1 MGLNISKGNMYPFV
15 THTFN
20 VIKGKCQHDCI
31 YCYMKQFPQ
40 RELHFDK
47 SELNTDLGKDNFI
60 FVGSSTDMWAD
71 NVPEKWIKDVL
82 KYCAEFSNKY
92 LFQTKNPGRYLSV
105 EKFNFPANTIFGTT
119 IETNRNRYLD
129 ISNAPPIKDR
139 IRVMNALNFIN
150 LKTMITIEPVMDFDL
165 EPFADMLIGA
175 RPDWINIGA
184 DSKGHNLPEPSRENI
199 NKLIKELEKFTT
211 IKIKKNLARIK

>member
-1 MGLNISKGNMYPFV
+1 
-15 THTFN
+15 
-20 VIKGKCQHDCI
+20 
-31 YCYMKQFPQ
+31 MKQFPQ

-60 FVGSSTDMWAD
+60 FVGSSTDIWAD

-105 EKFNFPANTIFGTT
+105 EKFNFPTNTIFGTT

-139 IRVMNALNFIN
+139 IRVMNALKFIN

-184 DSKGHNLPEPSRENI
+184 DSKGHNLPEPSREKI